1 LTVTAE
7 GRREDEKDFVGRRRW
22 VEFPVLRVG
31 VRRRAGLSRVLGFGQ
46 GASHQPAVLGG
57 NTVYL
62 SGQIGIVAGTMKLAS
77 GGIKEEARQTIE
89 NIKSSLEAHGYFPAS
104 KGGSRDT

>member
-1 LTVTAE
+1 MTVTHPTQ
-7 GRREDEKDFVGRRRW
+7 GRRFLCLPGS
-22 VEFPVLRVG
+22 VEFLNSGKVLPANLPFSEAVRV
-31 VRRRAGLSRVLGFGQ
+31 
-46 GASHQPAVLGG
+46 G

-62 SGQIGIVAGTMKLAS
+62 FGQIGIVLGTMNAS

-89 NIKSSLEAHGYFPAS
+89 NIESSLEAHGYSSAS